1 MMNKLANAMK
11 SLEGLTTEELLRL
24 NKTIVT
30 TIKGERAKQNQKL
43 SLMLKRDDKVKFDA
57 KRRGIIYGT
66 IIDVKRT
73 AAHVMAA
80 DGKRWRVAL
89 TLLQKVA

>member
-1 MMNKLANAMK
+1 MNKLANAMK
-11 SLEGLTTEELLRL
+11 SLEGLTSEELLKV
-24 NKTIVT
+24 NKVIVAI
-30 TIKGERAKQNQKL
+30 IKSERTRKNQVI
-43 SLMLKRDDKVKFDA
+43 SMTLKRNDKVKFDA